1 MARLPDKINPAKNS
15 NGSQFYVCLA
25 PMPNLDGQYTVFGTV
40 LEGMDVLEEISK
52 APTNSND
59 FPLPKIRIKSI
70 VLTPRDQAASPR

>member
-25 PMPNLDGQYTVFGTV
+25 PMPKLDGQYTVFGTV
-40 LEGMDVLEEISK
+40 LEGLDVLEEISK
-52 APTNSND
+52 SPTNSDD

-70 VLTPRDQAASPR
+70 VLTPRDQAAIQR